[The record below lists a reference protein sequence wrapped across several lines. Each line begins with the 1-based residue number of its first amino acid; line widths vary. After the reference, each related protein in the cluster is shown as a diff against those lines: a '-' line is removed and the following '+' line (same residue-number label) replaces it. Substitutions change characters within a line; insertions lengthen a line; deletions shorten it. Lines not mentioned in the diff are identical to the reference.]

1 MKTVLVT
8 IMASL
13 VTLGTAG
20 AANITNSDSESHVL
34 IVTEGSAKAE
44 VIIDAGARIQ
54 ICPAGCFITM
64 PSGDRETLSGEETIE
79 ILNGAAVIK

>member
-1 MKTVLVT
+1 MKTVFVT

-13 VTLGTAG
+13 AGIGAAG
-20 AANITNSDSESHVL
+20 AATITNSDAESHVL

-44 VIIDAGARIQ
+44 VIINAGASVQ

-64 PSGDRETLSGEETIE
+64 PSGDRETLSGEENIE